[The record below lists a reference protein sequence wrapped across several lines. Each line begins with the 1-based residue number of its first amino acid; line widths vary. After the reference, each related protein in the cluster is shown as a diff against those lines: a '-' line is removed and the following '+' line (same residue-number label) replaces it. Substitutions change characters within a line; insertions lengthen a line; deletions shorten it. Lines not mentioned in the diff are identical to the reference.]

1 VGAADVEAAVR
12 RVVFATLAATGAAP
26 SPAAIA
32 AELGRPPGEVSAA
45 LHSLHAAHQLVLT
58 PAGDAVRMAHPFS
71 AAPMGFVLRA
81 PHDDRMWW
89 GGCAWDS
96 FGIVAALG
104 EELEIATRCPH
115 CGRALAFVAGPGTPP
130 PDLTVRLPRPA
141 AEWWDDV
148 VWTCARIRLFCDEQH
163 ARAYVA
169 AHGLPEGALV
179 PARTMWRLAQGW
191 YGDRLDPGYRPQT
204 RQERQEQLAA
214 LGLTGD
220 FWRLP

>member
-1 VGAADVEAAVR
+1 MTPAPLPPDQAAVR
-12 RVVFATLAATGAAP
+12 REVFATLAATGAPP

-32 AELGRPPGEVSAA
+32 RRLVRPADAVRRALRA
-45 LHSLHAAHQLVLT
+45 LHDAHQLVLT
-58 PAGDAVRMAHPFS
+58 PEGDAVRMAHPFS

-81 PHDDRMWW
+81 PGDDRLWW

-104 EELEIATRCPH
+104 EELEVLTRCPR
-115 CGRALAFVAGPGTPP
+115 CARTLAFATGPDRPP
-130 PDLTVRLPRPA
+130 PELTVRLPRPA

-148 VWTCARIRLFCDEQH
+148 VWTCTRIRLFCDDDH
-163 ARAYVA
+163 AA
-169 AHGLPEGALV
+169 ADAPPRSALV

-191 YGDRLDPGYRPQT
+191 YGDRLDPGYVPQDREA
-204 RQERQEQLAA
+204 RQAQLEAA
-214 LGLTGD
+214 GLRGA